1 MNSPRP
7 SFVTA
12 ISIALFLLVGVA
24 QPPFADGSSP
34 LDQDQA
40 REAARLLAI
49 LLDTGRVVLARYQD
63 EINDPERAAK
73 AFGPQIF
80 EADVVDEF
88 ARRSGGLDLRDPAR
102 LPSPSRTRELLVALL
117 QTGTEVV
124 RDRKAVIDQPFLG
137 YKNLIPATWGTWTA
151 AKFSL
156 RTGVRLKQTALDFRN
171 PANAPDA
178 LEREILTQFA
188 APSYPRSDLPVS
200 MIERDG
206 SALRLL
212 LPLFHHQEC
221 LTCHGQPKG
230 EIDISGYRK
239 EGHVEGDS
247 AGAISVS
254 IPLVTAP
261 NGRYHGSSAP
271 RLRHSDREPRKSPS
285 RLWAGGVPMP

>member
-1 MNSPRP
+1 MFIAIN
-7 SFVTA
+7 VT
-12 ISIALFLLVGVA
+12 LLLLVGVA
-24 QPPFADGSSP
+24 HTCFAGGVSP
-34 LDQDQA
+34 LDPDQA
-40 REAARLLAI
+40 REAARLLAL

-80 EADVVDEF
+80 QADVVDEF
-88 ARRSGGLDLRDPAR
+88 ARRSGGLDLHHPDR
-102 LPSPSRTRELLVALL
+102 LPLPGRTRELLVALL

-156 RTGVRLKQTALDFRN
+156 RTGIRLKQTALDFRN

-178 LEREILTQFA
+178 LEREILAQFA

-200 MIERDG
+200 LIERDG

-212 LPLFHHQEC
+212 LPLFHHSEC
-221 LTCHGQPKG
+221 LMCHGQPKG

-239 EGHVEGDS
+239 EGHVEGDA

-254 IPLVTAP
+254 IPLVTEA
-261 NGRYHGSSAP
+261 GGKDLGSS
-271 RLRHSDREPRKSPS
+271 
-285 RLWAGGVPMP
+285 MP